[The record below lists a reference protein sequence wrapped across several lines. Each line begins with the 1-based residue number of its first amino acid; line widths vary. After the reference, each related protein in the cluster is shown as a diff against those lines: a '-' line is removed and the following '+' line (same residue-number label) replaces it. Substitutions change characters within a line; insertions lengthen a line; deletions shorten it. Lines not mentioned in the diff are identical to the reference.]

1 MNDPRKESWVVV
13 INEAAGAE
21 RPDSEGRL
29 GRVRDLFRERGVE
42 AEWVVVSGPRLD
54 EAVREALESGATG
67 IILGGGDGSISTVA
81 SVLAHGS
88 VPLGILPMG
97 TLNHF
102 SRHLGIPA
110 DLAGAVE
117 VIVAGHSR
125 RVDLGEVNGCFFVNN
140 SSIGGYP
147 AVIRHREHQRRRFGR
162 GKWTAFA
169 YAFARFLKRYRT
181 MDVVLQL
188 ESRNIARKTPFVFVG
203 NNQYL
208 LNETLTATRD
218 SLTAGCLCVYT
229 ARCDHWMQF
238 LRLFGLLL
246 TNRLA
251 DAPEFE
257 SHCVD
262 ETVVRTRHRHLDVSR
277 DGEIHSM
284 EMPLHYRIHP
294 GALSVLVPPA
304 ANAS

>member
-1 MNDPRKESWVVV
+1 MNDPGKDRWVVV
-13 INEAAGAE
+13 INEAAGTG
-21 RPDSEGRL
+21 RGNSEGRFDA
-29 GRVRDLFRERGVE
+29 VRDLFRERGVA
-42 AEWVVVSGPRLD
+42 AEFAIVSGPRL
-54 EAVREALESGATG
+54 EETVREALESGATG
-67 IILGGGDGSISTVA
+67 IIVGGGDGSISTVA
-81 SVLAHGS
+81 SVLAHS
-88 VPLGILPMG
+88 SAPLGILPMG

-110 DLAGAVE
+110 DLVGAVD
-117 VIVAGHSR
+117 VIAAGQSR

-147 AVIRHREHQRRRFGR
+147 AVIRHRERQRRRLGR

-208 LNETLTATRD
+208 LDESLTATRD

-238 LRLFGLLL
+238 LRLLGLLL

-257 SHCVD
+257 SHCVE
-262 ETVVRTRHRHLDVSR
+262 ETVVKTRHRALDVSM

-284 EMPLHYRIHP
+284 KVPLHYRIHP
-294 GALSVLVPPA
+294 AALAVIVPAA